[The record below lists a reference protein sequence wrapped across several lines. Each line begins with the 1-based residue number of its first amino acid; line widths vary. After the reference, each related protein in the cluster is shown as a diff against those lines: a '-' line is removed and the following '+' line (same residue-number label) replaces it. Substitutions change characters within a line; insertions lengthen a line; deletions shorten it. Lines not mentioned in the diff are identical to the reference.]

1 LVPDLGPVHLAA
13 HAEALLAGVHEV
25 HGRQL
30 SASGSSRLLRG
41 IAVLAAAGAAVVAIV
56 LASSGSGSEPEEVPR
71 SFYGIV
77 SQTPLTGEDFER
89 MGEGGVGTLRIVLS
103 WVAIEPVPGG
113 GEFDFSSVDPLVLA
127 AADEGIEVLPFFY
140 GTPEWA
146 AVELDG
152 RGSCDGDCGPF
163 APQSQAA
170 LAAWG
175 EFVGAAVD
183 RYGPDGELW
192 AENPDHPAQPIRT
205 WQIWNE
211 QNSATFFKP
220 EPSIPQY
227 VDLLE
232 ASERAIHE
240 HDPGAEIVLGG
251 MFGTPPDAG
260 EQADTAWEYL
270 RELYATEGVAELF
283 DGVASHPYAANLTN
297 VESQLELLRDELVS
311 AGDSEAG
318 LWVTELGWAS
328 SGPDHPLNRGPEGQA
343 ERLTEAFE
351 LLLDRRSEWNVEGV
365 AWYSWRDAR
374 GPGLCDWCG
383 GSGLFAEDS
392 LEPKPSW
399 DAYTEFTGGS

>member
-77 SQTPLTGEDFER
+77 SQTPLTAEDFER